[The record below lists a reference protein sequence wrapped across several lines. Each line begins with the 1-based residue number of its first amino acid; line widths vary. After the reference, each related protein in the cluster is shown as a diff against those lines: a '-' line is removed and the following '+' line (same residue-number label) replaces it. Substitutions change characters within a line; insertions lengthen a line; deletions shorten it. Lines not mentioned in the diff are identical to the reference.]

1 MSSSFTGEEVGKDK
15 VFTHKSQ
22 NVKRIEGRGEGKKRK
37 VAECAMRERVR
48 RRECAYTRE
57 RAGRVSEA
65 GRTERERREGAQ
77 SEREGTGAQKEGAR
91 RRNKGR
97 RERKSASFRPLT
109 TGFEIR
115 ELFVARKVGFIE
127 IKCLSLQANKHN
139 TSLSFRNAAHI

>member
-48 RRECAYTRE
+48 KRGCAYTRE
-57 RAGRVSEA
+57 RAGRVSETGEQNGNE
-65 GRTERERREGAQ
+65 GRGTEPKRGGGR
-77 SEREGTGAQKEGAR
+77 SKKGAR

-97 RERKSASFRPLT
+97 RERKPASFRPLMT
-109 TGFEIR
+109 EFEMR
-115 ELFVARKVGFIE
+115 ELFVARKLGFFE
-127 IKCLSLQANKHN
+127 RKCLPSQANKHN
-139 TSLSFRNAAHI
+139 TSLSCRNAAYI